1 MKINSIFLLFIIL
14 LISCRNKDMAD
25 DSTNNAA
32 KKLSMEGTWELIS
45 RYNYIGNKISDSF
58 GLDEG
63 YRQVKMYTPT
73 KVMWSR
79 MRPADSSEWFG
90 YGSYEINDA
99 QDSLTEVLDYGS
111 TMMSKIIEEQ
121 KEFTFEL
128 LLKKDSFIQIE
139 LDDDGNRVISEN
151 YIRIE

>member
-1 MKINSIFLLFIIL
+1 MKINSLFLLAIIL
-14 LISCRNKDMAD
+14 LTSCKEKQ
-25 DSTNNAA
+25 STETSLMNNDT
-32 KKLSMEGTWELIS
+32 KLNLLGTWELIS
-45 RYNYIGNKISDSF
+45 RYNYIDNKIADSF
-58 GLDEG
+58 GLGEG

-90 YGSYEINDA
+90 YGSYQINDA

-111 TMMSKIIEEQ
+111 TMMSKIIDEE

-128 LLKKDSFIQIE
+128 LLKKNSFIQIE
-139 LDDDGNRVISEN
+139 IDDEGNRVISEN
-151 YIRIE
+151 YIRID

>member
-1 MKINSIFLLFIIL
+1 MRHHILLFL
-14 LISCRNKDMAD
+14 ALFSLFSCKDKETATSELSSNKQLTLI
-25 DSTNNAA
+25 
-32 KKLSMEGTWELIS
+32 GTWELIS
-45 RYNYIGNKISDSF
+45 RYNYVDNKITDSF
-58 GLDEG
+58 GLSDG
-63 YRQVKMYTPT
+63 YRQVKMYSPT

-90 YGSYEINDA
+90 YGSYEINDSR
-99 QDSLTEVLDYGS
+99 DSLTEVLDYGS

-128 LLKKDSFIQIE
+128 LLKKNSFIQIE

>member
-1 MKINSIFLLFIIL
+1 MKLHTILIFALLFL
-14 LISCRNKDMAD
+14 TSCKDKGIAD
-25 DSTNNAA
+25 VEQNNE
-32 KKLSMEGTWELIS
+32 KKLSLIGTWELIS
-45 RYNYIGNKISDSF
+45 RYNYIDNKVTDSF
-58 GLDEG
+58 GLGYG
-63 YRQVKMYTPT
+63 YRQVKMYSPS

-111 TMMSKIIEEQ
+111 TMMSRIIEEQ

-128 LLKKDSFIQIE
+128 LLKENSFIQIE